1 MACMCVKWKKRADL
15 LMLQDLLVLRDEGQ
29 LPVLSVVSCLWHLAG
44 TGRRNSS
51 KVHENSQGYATICKI
66 LVYISSDRK

>member
-1 MACMCVKWKKRADL
+1 MECMCVKWKQRADL
-15 LMLQDLLVLRDEGQ
+15 LMLQDLLVLRDEGE

-44 TGRRNSS
+44 TGRRNS
-51 KVHENSQGYATICKI
+51 NSQGKATIRKI